1 MREWKD
7 ERVNWKDEYM
17 KGWKDE
23 RMKRWKGER
32 MKGWKQNR
40 MNGWMSMYCTFH
52 CNVSQSLLITY
63 ICIIYLRNYIYMC
76 VFTVHNYA

>member
-40 MNGWMSMYCTFH
+40 MNGWMSMYCT
-52 CNVSQSLLITY
+52 
-63 ICIIYLRNYIYMC
+63 
-76 VFTVHNYA
+76 VHNYA